1 MNQTLKR
8 LLNLAG
14 ALVSLILIA
23 YLASRFFE
31 LRAAVA
37 SQIENGLPLGILV
50 SASIVCLLAYIPI
63 SIAWALLTSERG
75 HNFRNIPISLGI
87 VLLSQAARYLPG
99 NVGHLVGRVM
109 LTRRYLGISA
119 TRGAALVTI
128 ELLLSLACAALLSS
142 AAIPQL
148 APLAPSWLSHILEQ
162 RYMVVIG
169 VCAMVVALIV
179 MAAATRRWL
188 KFSLPSTHTLVSAGI
203 FYAMALMIGGYALWL
218 LLGSEHVRVVGVSLA
233 LLAYTTSW
241 LAGFVTPG
249 APSGL
254 GVREFI
260 LVQLLSPAVGEPQA
274 LLAAALLR
282 LCSVSADVVAFGIGL
297 LLTRHFGR
305 IRSAASMASGK

>member
-1 MNQTLKR
+1 MNQTTKR
-8 LLNLAG
+8 LLHFAG
-14 ALVSLILIA
+14 AVISLILVA
-23 YLASRFFE
+23 YLVSRFFE

-37 SQIENGLPLGILV
+37 SQLENGFPLATLAL
-50 SASIVCLLAYIPI
+50 ASMVCLLAYLPI
-63 SIAWALLTSERG
+63 SIAWALLVSEPG
-75 HNFRNIPISLGI
+75 HGFRNIPVSMEI

-99 NVGHLVGRVM
+99 NIGHLVGRVM
-109 LTRRYLGISA
+109 LTRRYLAVTA
-119 TRGAALVTI
+119 TRGSALVTI

-148 APLAPSWLSHILEQ
+148 APLAPPWLSRVLIQ
-162 RYMVVIG
+162 PSTVVIG
-169 VCAMVVALIV
+169 VCAMVVALIFLG
-179 MAAATRRWL
+179 AASRRWL
-188 KFSLPSTHTLVSAGI
+188 KFKLPAAPTLLFSAF
-203 FYAMALMIGGYALWL
+203 FYAAALLVGGYALWL
-218 LLGSEHVRVVGVSLA
+218 LLNSEHVSAVGVSLA

-260 LVQLLSPAVGEPQA
+260 LVQLLAPAVGEPQA

-297 LLTRHFGR
+297 LLTRRFGR
-305 IRSAASMASGK
+305 IRAATNPAAG

>member
-1 MNQTLKR
+1 MKQTTKR
-8 LLNLAG
+8 LLHLAG
-14 ALVSLILIA
+14 ALVSLILVV
-23 YLASRFFE
+23 YLISRFFE

-37 SQIENGLPLGILV
+37 SQLQNGFPLVTLALA
-50 SASIVCLLAYIPI
+50 SAVCLLAYVPI
-63 SIAWALLTSERG
+63 SIAWALLVSERG
-75 HNFRNIPISLGI
+75 HGFRNIPVSLEI

-109 LTRRYLGISA
+109 LTRRYLDVTA
-119 TRGAALVTI
+119 TRGSALVTI

-148 APLAPSWLSHILEQ
+148 APLAPRWLAPILVQ
-162 RYMVVIG
+162 PTTVVIG
-169 VCAMVVALIV
+169 ICAMVIALILLGMV
-179 MAAATRRWL
+179 SRRWL
-188 KFSLPSTHTLVSAGI
+188 KFSLPAAPTLLFSAF
-203 FYAMALMIGGYALWL
+203 FYAAALLVGGYALWL
-218 LLGSEHVRVVGVSLA
+218 LLNSQHVSQVGLSLA

-260 LVQLLSPAVGEPQA
+260 LVQLLAPAVGEPQA

-282 LCSVSADVVAFGIGL
+282 LCSVSADVAAFGIGL

-305 IRSAASMASGK
+305 VRAATKRAAG

>member
-1 MNQTLKR
+1 MKQTTKR
-8 LLNLAG
+8 LLHFAG
-14 ALVSLILIA
+14 ALVSLILVA
-23 YLASRFFE
+23 YLISRFFE

-37 SQIENGLPLGILV
+37 SQLQNGFPLATLAL
-50 SASIVCLLAYIPI
+50 ASMVCLLAYVPI
-63 SIAWALLTSERG
+63 SIAWALLVSERNHG
-75 HNFRNIPISLGI
+75 FRNIPVSLEI

-109 LTRRYLGISA
+109 LTRRYINVTA
-119 TRGAALVTI
+119 TRGSALVTI
-128 ELLLSLACAALLSS
+128 ELLISLACAALLSS
-142 AAIPQL
+142 AAIPRL
-148 APLAPSWLSHILEQ
+148 APLAPHWLARILVQ
-162 RYMVVIG
+162 P
-169 VCAMVVALIV
+169 AAVVATVGAMLIV
-179 MAAATRRWL
+179 LVILGIASRRWL
-188 KFSLPSTHTLVSAGI
+188 KFSLPTASTLLYSSF
-203 FYAMALMIGGYALWL
+203 FYAAALLVGGYALWL
-218 LLGSEHVRVVGVSLA
+218 LLNCQHISSVGISLA

-260 LVQLLSPAVGEPQA
+260 LVQLLAPAVGEPQA

-305 IRSAASMASGK
+305 LRAATNMAAG

>member
-1 MNQTLKR
+1 MKQSTKR
-8 LLNLAG
+8 LLHLAG
-14 ALVSLILIA
+14 ALISLILVV
-23 YLASRFFE
+23 YLVSRFFE

-37 SQIENGLPLGILV
+37 SQLQNGFPLVTLAL
-50 SASIVCLLAYIPI
+50 ASTVCLLAYLPI
-63 SIAWALLTSERG
+63 SIAWALLVSEPGRG
-75 HNFRNIPISLGI
+75 FRNTPVSLEI

-109 LTRRYLGISA
+109 LTRRYLDVTA
-119 TRGAALVTI
+119 TRGSALVTI

-142 AAIPQL
+142 ASIPQL
-148 APLAPSWLSHILEQ
+148 APLAPHWLAHILVQ
-162 RYMVVIG
+162 PTTVVIG
-169 VCAMVVALIV
+169 VCTMMVVLIIAG
-179 MAAATRRWL
+179 AASRRWL
-188 KFSLPSTHTLVSAGI
+188 KFSLPAAPTLLSSAF
-203 FYAMALMIGGYALWL
+203 FYAAALLVGGYALWL
-218 LLGSEHVRVVGVSLA
+218 LLNSQHVSAVSLSLA

-260 LVQLLSPAVGEPQA
+260 LVQLLAPAVGEPQA

-305 IRSAASMASGK
+305 IRTATKLAAG